1 MPLPGPVQGWCGGA
15 GPSSP
20 SAEFVHAPPSAKP
33 GTAHI
38 PRQWWLISKGHSPS
52 PSPALTTG
60 CWVPRV
66 PMPLWGAGAGAPVLW
81 RCHLPGVPPG
91 TAALPRVSSRG
102 SKGGR
107 RPGLDPTPL
116 IPFTAQGRGAGCT
129 EPGEG
134 GAPWD
139 LESTSHAGHRGV
151 FGVAVCFRSQ
161 IQQVHGNRLN

>member
-60 CWVPRV
+60 
-66 PMPLWGAGAGAPVLW
+66 AGFQEFP
-81 RCHLPGVPPG
+81 CPC
-91 TAALPRVSSRG
+91 
-102 SKGGR
+102 GGR
-107 RPGLDPTPL
+107 RRGLLFSGGVTSQGCPL
-116 IPFTAQGRGAGCT
+116 AQLRSRECPA
-129 EPGEG
+129 G
-134 GAPWD
+134 GAKAGGALAWTPHPSSPSQPRVGGQDARSLGKVGHPGIWRAPATRATEAYLVLPFVLD
-139 LESTSHAGHRGV
+139 LEFSGFMGTG
-151 FGVAVCFRSQ
+151 
-161 IQQVHGNRLN
+161 